1 MKKIFSDQIFIKMIS
16 EQFQVY
22 GLNVLQNEIEPDLR
36 SNINPLGDSNSII
49 IGRVNHIDQIQIVK
63 RIKLTEDIED
73 IKKKLKLVK
82 SESIQRDMDDAHIR
96 KHYSEEMILGNSNY

>member
-1 MKKIFSDQIFIKMIS
+1 MIS

-49 IGRVNHIDQIQIVK
+49 IGRVNHID
-63 RIKLTEDIED
+63 
-73 IKKKLKLVK
+73 
-82 SESIQRDMDDAHIR
+82 
-96 KHYSEEMILGNSNY
+96 